1 MQISVPKSGKIN
13 VSAGKLNRLV
23 ITGYGIDVPL
33 NINVKD
39 IASVDVEGDAL
50 IINGVAYPKC
60 REAQLDIEFMVKLHK
75 KRMERLA
82 AESQT
87 TNAAESK
94 DCGDGGGSAGL

>member
-39 IASVDVEGDAL
+39 ITSVDVEGEAL

-60 REAQLDIEFMVKLHK
+60 REARLDIEFMMKLYK

-87 TNAAESK
+87 TNADESK
-94 DCGDGGGSAGL
+94 DCGDDGL